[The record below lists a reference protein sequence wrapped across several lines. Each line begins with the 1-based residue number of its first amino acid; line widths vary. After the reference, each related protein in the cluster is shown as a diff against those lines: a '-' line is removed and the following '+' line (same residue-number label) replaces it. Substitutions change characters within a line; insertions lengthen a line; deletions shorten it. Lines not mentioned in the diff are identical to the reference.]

1 MNLMLQD
8 NIFMMIDIQDNPA
21 AFAAT
26 LPRVLTYCYLPANAI
41 NTLLFP
47 NNLRLIVVMMMIIMR
62 MMMIMMTMIMMML
75 MMLMMLMKMTMP
87 STPSSSQITS
97 G

>member
-1 MNLMLQD
+1 MNFLPLD
-8 NIFMMIDIQDNPA
+8 NISNMIDIQDNPA

-47 NNLRLIVVMMMIIMR
+47 NNLRLIV
-62 MMMIMMTMIMMML
+62 IMMML
-75 MMLMMLMKMTMP
+75 MEMP
-87 STPSSSQITS
+87 STVLIQHLSVPQ
-97 G
+97 

>member
-1 MNLMLQD
+1 MNILLQD
-8 NIFMMIDIQDNPA
+8 NISNMIDIQDNPA

-47 NNLRLIVVMMMIIMR
+47 NNLRLIV
-62 MMMIMMTMIMMML
+62 IMMML
-75 MMLMMLMKMTMP
+75 MEMP
-87 STPSSSQITS
+87 STVLIQHLSVPQ
-97 G
+97 

>member
-1 MNLMLQD
+1 MLQD
-8 NIFMMIDIQDNPA
+8 NILNLMIYIQDNPA

-47 NNLRLIVVMMMIIMR
+47 NNLRLIV
-62 MMMIMMTMIMMML
+62 IMM
-75 MMLMMLMKMTMP
+75 MMLMKMTVP
-87 STPSSSQITS
+87 STVLIQHLSVP
-97 G
+97 

>member
-1 MNLMLQD
+1 MLQD
-8 NIFMMIDIQDNPA
+8 NILNLMIYIQDNPA

-47 NNLRLIVVMMMIIMR
+47 NNLRLAVMMIAMIV
-62 MMMIMMTMIMMML
+62 MMML

-87 STPSSSQITS
+87 STVLIQHLSVP
-97 G
+97 

>member
-1 MNLMLQD
+1 MNILLQD
-8 NIFMMIDIQDNPA
+8 NILNMIYIQDNPA

-47 NNLRLIVVMMMIIMR
+47 NNLRLIV
-62 MMMIMMTMIMMML
+62 IMMML
-75 MMLMMLMKMTMP
+75 MEMP
-87 STPSSSQITS
+87 STVLIQHLSVPQ
-97 G
+97 

>member
-1 MNLMLQD
+1 MLQD
-8 NIFMMIDIQDNPA
+8 NILNLMIYIQDNPA

-47 NNLRLIVVMMMIIMR
+47 NNLRLIL
-62 MMMIMMTMIMMML
+62 MMML
-75 MMLMMLMKMTMP
+75 MLMTMTMP
-87 STPSSSQITS
+87 STVLIQHLSVP
-97 G
+97 

>member
-1 MNLMLQD
+1 MIDIPDNLS
-8 NIFMMIDIQDNPA
+8 NMIDIQDNPA

-47 NNLRLIVVMMMIIMR
+47 NNLRLIVVMMMMHAING
-62 MMMIMMTMIMMML
+62 L
-75 MMLMMLMKMTMP
+75 DSASAP
-87 STPSSSQITS
+87 FCTPITS
-97 G
+97 ARHIYI

>member
-1 MNLMLQD
+1 MIDIPDNLS
-8 NIFMMIDIQDNPA
+8 NMIDIQDNPA

-47 NNLRLIVVMMMIIMR
+47 NNLRLVV
-62 MMMIMMTMIMMML
+62 IMMML
-75 MMLMMLMKMTMP
+75 MEMERP
-87 STPSSSQITS
+87 STVLIQHLSVPQ
-97 G
+97 